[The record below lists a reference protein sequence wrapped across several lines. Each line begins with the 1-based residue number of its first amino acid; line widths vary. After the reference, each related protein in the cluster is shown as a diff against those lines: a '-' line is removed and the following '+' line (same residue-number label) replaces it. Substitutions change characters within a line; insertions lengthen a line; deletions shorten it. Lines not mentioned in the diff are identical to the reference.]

1 MSAID
6 EICRMTLDF
15 HAQSRAESGTTVSVS
30 VINRGIR
37 MNVATQAK
45 MGIDA
50 RIASTDEAEQMTCL
64 IQGLKPHNSA
74 ATVLVS

>member
-1 MSAID
+1 MPAEVPRRGVSAID

-37 MNVATQAK
+37 MNVATHRALLADR
-45 MGIDA
+45 GP
-50 RIASTDEAEQMTCL
+50 L
-64 IQGLKPHNSA
+64 
-74 ATVLVS
+74 